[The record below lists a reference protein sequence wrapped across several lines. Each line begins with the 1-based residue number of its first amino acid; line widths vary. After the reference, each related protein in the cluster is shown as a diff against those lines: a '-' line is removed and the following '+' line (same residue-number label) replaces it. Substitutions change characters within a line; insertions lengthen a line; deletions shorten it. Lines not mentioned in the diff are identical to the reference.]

1 MAFTVKDFEDLLRI
15 LDRYPH
21 WREELR
27 RRILL
32 EELEQLPRAHR
43 RLSVRMGRIEKA
55 LAALAETV
63 RKMAQDQR
71 RHATALTKLRKEV
84 AEARAEADRR
94 FAELAEAQR
103 RTEESL
109 AAHRAETERRF
120 AELAEAQRRTEESL
134 AAHRAETERRF
145 AELAEA
151 QRRTEE
157 SLAAH
162 RAETERRFAELAEAQ
177 RRHYEE
183 FAVHRQEF
191 LEHRAET
198 ERRFAELAE
207 AQRRTEES
215 LAAHRAETDRR
226 FAELAEAQRRTE
238 ESLAAHRAE
247 TERRFAELAEALRR
261 LVERVDRIEQDVGTL
276 KDHDLRRRYAEL
288 APSYFGGP
296 NFRKVHVLT
305 PSELVNRLLAALDEG
320 KIEREDFEEARRI
333 DLVVRSEWEGRTLHL
348 ALETSWTIDRRD
360 VERAVRRARI
370 LQAILGETW
379 PAVAGSRLT
388 EGARELLQQIREEGQ
403 AIVVAQDGGIE
414 WPS

>member
-1 MAFTVKDFEDLLRI
+1 MALTVKDFEDLLRI

-120 AELAEAQRRTEESL
+120 AELAEA
-134 AAHRAETERRF
+134 
-145 AELAEA
+145 
-151 QRRTEE
+151 
-157 SLAAH
+157 
-162 RAETERRFAELAEAQ
+162 
-177 RRHYEE
+177 
-183 FAVHRQEF
+183 
-191 LEHRAET
+191 
-198 ERRFAELAE
+198 
-207 AQRRTEES
+207 
-215 LAAHRAETDRR
+215 
-226 FAELAEAQRRTE
+226 
-238 ESLAAHRAE
+238 
-247 TERRFAELAEALRR
+247 LRR

-333 DLVVRSEWEGRTLHL
+333 DLVVRGEWEGRTLHL
-348 ALETSWTIDRRD
+348 ALETSWTVDRRD

>member
-1 MAFTVKDFEDLLRI
+1 MALTVKDFEDLLRI

-103 RTEESL
+103 R
-109 AAHRAETERRF
+109 
-120 AELAEAQRRTEESL
+120 
-134 AAHRAETERRF
+134 
-145 AELAEA
+145 
-151 QRRTEE
+151 
-157 SLAAH
+157 
-162 RAETERRFAELAEAQ
+162 
-177 RRHYEE
+177 HYEE

-215 LAAHRAETDRR
+215 LAAHRAET
-226 FAELAEAQRRTE
+226 
-238 ESLAAHRAE
+238 
-247 TERRFAELAEALRR
+247 ERRFAELAEVMRR

-333 DLVVRSEWEGRTLHL
+333 DLVVRGEWEGRTLHL

-370 LQAILGETW
+370 LQALLGETW

>member
-120 AELAEAQRRTEESL
+120 AELAE
-134 AAHRAETERRF
+134 
-145 AELAEA
+145 
-151 QRRTEE
+151 
-157 SLAAH
+157 
-162 RAETERRFAELAEAQ
+162 
-177 RRHYEE
+177 
-183 FAVHRQEF
+183 VM
-191 LEHRAET
+191 
-198 ERRFAELAE
+198 
-207 AQRRTEES
+207 
-215 LAAHRAETDRR
+215 
-226 FAELAEAQRRTE
+226 
-238 ESLAAHRAE
+238 
-247 TERRFAELAEALRR
+247 RR

-333 DLVVRSEWEGRTLHL
+333 DLVVRGEWEGRTLHL

>member
-43 RLSVRMGRIEKA
+43 RLSVRMSRIEKA

-134 AAHRAETERRF
+134 TAHRAETERRF

-177 RRHYEE
+177 RR
-183 FAVHRQEF
+183 
-191 LEHRAET
+191 
-198 ERRFAELAE
+198 
-207 AQRRTEES
+207 
-215 LAAHRAETDRR
+215 
-226 FAELAEAQRRTE
+226 TE

-247 TERRFAELAEALRR
+247 TERRFAELAEAMRR

-333 DLVVRSEWEGRTLHL
+333 DLVVRGEWEGRTLHL

-370 LQAILGETW
+370 LQALLGETW

>member
-109 AAHRAETERRF
+109 AAYRAETERRFAELAEAQRRHYEEFAVHRQEFLEHRAETERRF

-177 RRHYEE
+177 RR
-183 FAVHRQEF
+183 
-191 LEHRAET
+191 
-198 ERRFAELAE
+198 
-207 AQRRTEES
+207 
-215 LAAHRAETDRR
+215 
-226 FAELAEAQRRTE
+226 TE

-261 LVERVDRIEQDVGTL
+261 LVDRVDRIEQDVGTL

-333 DLVVRSEWEGRTLHL
+333 DLVVRGEWEGRTLHL

-370 LQAILGETW
+370 LQAILRETW

>member
-1 MAFTVKDFEDLLRI
+1 L
-15 LDRYPH
+15 PS
-21 WREELR
+21 WRG
-27 RRILL
+27 
-32 EELEQLPRAHR
+32 P
-43 RLSVRMGRIEKA
+43 
-55 LAALAETV
+55 AA
-63 RKMAQDQR
+63 D
-71 RHATALTKLRKEV
+71 
-84 AEARAEADRR
+84 
-94 FAELAEAQR
+94 
-103 RTEESL
+103 
-109 AAHRAETERRF
+109 
-120 AELAEAQRRTEESL
+120 
-134 AAHRAETERRF
+134 
-145 AELAEA
+145 
-151 QRRTEE
+151 
-157 SLAAH
+157 
-162 RAETERRFAELAEAQ
+162 
-177 RRHYEE
+177 
-183 FAVHRQEF
+183 
-191 LEHRAET
+191 
-198 ERRFAELAE
+198 
-207 AQRRTEES
+207 
-215 LAAHRAETDRR
+215 
-226 FAELAEAQRRTE
+226 E

-333 DLVVRSEWEGRTLHL
+333 DLVVRGEWEGRTLHL

>member
-145 AELAEA
+145 AELAE
-151 QRRTEE
+151 
-157 SLAAH
+157 
-162 RAETERRFAELAEAQ
+162 
-177 RRHYEE
+177 
-183 FAVHRQEF
+183 V
-191 LEHRAET
+191 
-198 ERRFAELAE
+198 
-207 AQRRTEES
+207 
-215 LAAHRAETDRR
+215 
-226 FAELAEAQRRTE
+226 
-238 ESLAAHRAE
+238 
-247 TERRFAELAEALRR
+247 LRR

-333 DLVVRSEWEGRTLHL
+333 DLVVRGEWEGRTLHL

>member
-109 AAHRAETERRF
+109 AAHR
-120 AELAEAQRRTEESL
+120 
-134 AAHRAETERRF
+134 
-145 AELAEA
+145 
-151 QRRTEE
+151 
-157 SLAAH
+157 
-162 RAETERRFAELAEAQ
+162 
-177 RRHYEE
+177 
-183 FAVHRQEF
+183 V
-191 LEHRAET
+191 
-198 ERRFAELAE
+198 
-207 AQRRTEES
+207 
-215 LAAHRAETDRR
+215 
-226 FAELAEAQRRTE
+226 
-238 ESLAAHRAE
+238 E

-333 DLVVRSEWEGRTLHL
+333 DLVVRGEWEGRTLHL

>member
-120 AELAEAQRRTEESL
+120 AELAEAQRR
-134 AAHRAETERRF
+134 
-145 AELAEA
+145 
-151 QRRTEE
+151 
-157 SLAAH
+157 
-162 RAETERRFAELAEAQ
+162 
-177 RRHYEE
+177 HYEE

-215 LAAHRAETDRR
+215 LAAHRAETERR

-333 DLVVRSEWEGRTLHL
+333 DLVVRGEWEGRTLHL

-388 EGARELLQQIREEGQ
+388 EGARELLQQIRKEGQ

>member
-84 AEARAEADRR
+84 AEARAEANRR

-120 AELAEAQRRTEESL
+120 AELAE
-134 AAHRAETERRF
+134 
-145 AELAEA
+145 
-151 QRRTEE
+151 
-157 SLAAH
+157 
-162 RAETERRFAELAEAQ
+162 
-177 RRHYEE
+177 
-183 FAVHRQEF
+183 V
-191 LEHRAET
+191 
-198 ERRFAELAE
+198 
-207 AQRRTEES
+207 
-215 LAAHRAETDRR
+215 
-226 FAELAEAQRRTE
+226 
-238 ESLAAHRAE
+238 
-247 TERRFAELAEALRR
+247 LRR

-333 DLVVRSEWEGRTLHL
+333 DLVVRGEWEGRTLHL

-370 LQAILGETW
+370 LQALLGETW

>member
-120 AELAEAQRRTEESL
+120 AELAEAQRRHAVHRQEFLE
-134 AAHRAETERRF
+134 HRAETERRF

-177 RRHYEE
+177 RR
-183 FAVHRQEF
+183 
-191 LEHRAET
+191 
-198 ERRFAELAE
+198 
-207 AQRRTEES
+207 TEES
-215 LAAHRAETDRR
+215 LAAHRAETERR

-333 DLVVRSEWEGRTLHL
+333 DLVVRGEWEGRTLHL

>member
-151 QRRTEE
+151 
-157 SLAAH
+157 
-162 RAETERRFAELAEAQ
+162 
-177 RRHYEE
+177 
-183 FAVHRQEF
+183 
-191 LEHRAET
+191 
-198 ERRFAELAE
+198 
-207 AQRRTEES
+207 
-215 LAAHRAETDRR
+215 
-226 FAELAEAQRRTE
+226 
-238 ESLAAHRAE
+238 
-247 TERRFAELAEALRR
+247 LRR

-333 DLVVRSEWEGRTLHL
+333 DLVVRGEWEGRTLHL

-370 LQAILGETW
+370 LQALLGETW

>member
-1 MAFTVKDFEDLLRI
+1 MALTVKDFEDLLRI

-151 QRRTEE
+151 
-157 SLAAH
+157 
-162 RAETERRFAELAEAQ
+162 
-177 RRHYEE
+177 
-183 FAVHRQEF
+183 
-191 LEHRAET
+191 
-198 ERRFAELAE
+198 
-207 AQRRTEES
+207 
-215 LAAHRAETDRR
+215 
-226 FAELAEAQRRTE
+226 
-238 ESLAAHRAE
+238 
-247 TERRFAELAEALRR
+247 LRR

-333 DLVVRSEWEGRTLHL
+333 DLVVRGEWEGRTLHL

-370 LQAILGETW
+370 LQALLGETW

>member
-120 AELAEAQRRTEESL
+120 AELAE
-134 AAHRAETERRF
+134 
-145 AELAEA
+145 
-151 QRRTEE
+151 
-157 SLAAH
+157 
-162 RAETERRFAELAEAQ
+162 
-177 RRHYEE
+177 
-183 FAVHRQEF
+183 V
-191 LEHRAET
+191 
-198 ERRFAELAE
+198 
-207 AQRRTEES
+207 
-215 LAAHRAETDRR
+215 
-226 FAELAEAQRRTE
+226 
-238 ESLAAHRAE
+238 
-247 TERRFAELAEALRR
+247 LRR

-333 DLVVRSEWEGRTLHL
+333 DLVVRGEWEGRTLHL

-370 LQAILGETW
+370 LQALLGETW

>member
-120 AELAEAQRRTEESL
+120 AELAEA
-134 AAHRAETERRF
+134 
-145 AELAEA
+145 
-151 QRRTEE
+151 
-157 SLAAH
+157 
-162 RAETERRFAELAEAQ
+162 
-177 RRHYEE
+177 
-183 FAVHRQEF
+183 
-191 LEHRAET
+191 
-198 ERRFAELAE
+198 
-207 AQRRTEES
+207 
-215 LAAHRAETDRR
+215 
-226 FAELAEAQRRTE
+226 
-238 ESLAAHRAE
+238 
-247 TERRFAELAEALRR
+247 LRR

-333 DLVVRSEWEGRTLHL
+333 DLVVRGEWEGRTLHL

-370 LQAILGETW
+370 LQALLGETW

>member
-43 RLSVRMGRIEKA
+43 RLSVRIGRIEKA

-63 RKMAQDQR
+63 RKLAQDQR
-71 RHATALTKLRKEV
+71 RHAAALAKVRKEV

-94 FAELAEAQR
+94 FAELAETQR

-109 AAHRAETERRF
+109 AAYRAETERRFAELAEAQRRHYEEFAAHRQEFLAYRAETERRF

-134 AAHRAETERRF
+134 AAY
-145 AELAEA
+145 
-151 QRRTEE
+151 
-157 SLAAH
+157 

-183 FAVHRQEF
+183 FAAHRQEF
-191 LEHRAET
+191 LAYRAET

-207 AQRRTEES
+207 V
-215 LAAHRAETDRR
+215 
-226 FAELAEAQRRTE
+226 
-238 ESLAAHRAE
+238 
-247 TERRFAELAEALRR
+247 LRR

-296 NFRKVHVLT
+296 NFRKVRVLT
-305 PSELVNRLLAALDEG
+305 SSELVNRLLAALDEG

-333 DLVVRSEWEGRTLHL
+333 DLVVRGEWEGRTLHL

-360 VERAVRRARI
+360 VERAVQRARI
-370 LQAILGETW
+370 LQAVLGETW

-388 EGARELLQQIREEGQ
+388 EGARELLQRIREEGRP
-403 AIVVAQDGGIE
+403 IVVAQDGGIE

>member
-1 MAFTVKDFEDLLRI
+1 MALTVKDFEDLLRI

-151 QRRTEE
+151 QRR
-157 SLAAH
+157 
-162 RAETERRFAELAEAQ
+162 
-177 RRHYEE
+177 
-183 FAVHRQEF
+183 
-191 LEHRAET
+191 
-198 ERRFAELAE
+198 
-207 AQRRTEES
+207 
-215 LAAHRAETDRR
+215 
-226 FAELAEAQRRTE
+226 
-238 ESLAAHRAE
+238 
-247 TERRFAELAEALRR
+247 

-333 DLVVRSEWEGRTLHL
+333 DLVVRGEWEGRTLHL

-360 VERAVRRARI
+360 VERAVRRALI
-370 LQAILGETW
+370 LQALLGETW

>member
-94 FAELAEAQR
+94 F
-103 RTEESL
+103 T
-109 AAHRAETERRF
+109 
-120 AELAEAQRRTEESL
+120 
-134 AAHRAETERRF
+134 
-145 AELAEA
+145 
-151 QRRTEE
+151 
-157 SLAAH
+157 
-162 RAETERRFAELAEAQ
+162 
-177 RRHYEE
+177 
-183 FAVHRQEF
+183 
-191 LEHRAET
+191 
-198 ERRFAELAE
+198 ELAE

-226 FAELAEAQRRTE
+226 FAELAEV
-238 ESLAAHRAE
+238 
-247 TERRFAELAEALRR
+247 LRR

-296 NFRKVHVLT
+296 NFRKVRVLT

-333 DLVVRSEWEGRTLHL
+333 DLVVRGEWEGRTLHL

>member
-120 AELAEAQRRTEESL
+120 AELAEA
-134 AAHRAETERRF
+134 
-145 AELAEA
+145 
-151 QRRTEE
+151 
-157 SLAAH
+157 
-162 RAETERRFAELAEAQ
+162 
-177 RRHYEE
+177 
-183 FAVHRQEF
+183 
-191 LEHRAET
+191 
-198 ERRFAELAE
+198 
-207 AQRRTEES
+207 
-215 LAAHRAETDRR
+215 
-226 FAELAEAQRRTE
+226 
-238 ESLAAHRAE
+238 
-247 TERRFAELAEALRR
+247 LRR

-333 DLVVRSEWEGRTLHL
+333 DLVVRGEWEGRTLHL
-348 ALETSWTIDRRD
+348 ALETSWTVDRRD

>member
-120 AELAEAQRRTEESL
+120 AELAEAQRR
-134 AAHRAETERRF
+134 
-145 AELAEA
+145 
-151 QRRTEE
+151 
-157 SLAAH
+157 
-162 RAETERRFAELAEAQ
+162 
-177 RRHYEE
+177 HYEE

-198 ERRFAELAE
+198 E
-207 AQRRTEES
+207 
-215 LAAHRAETDRR
+215 RR

-333 DLVVRSEWEGRTLHL
+333 DLVVRGEWEGRTLHL

-370 LQAILGETW
+370 LQALLGETW

>member
-1 MAFTVKDFEDLLRI
+1 MALTVKDFEDLLRI

-103 RTEESL
+103 R
-109 AAHRAETERRF
+109 
-120 AELAEAQRRTEESL
+120 
-134 AAHRAETERRF
+134 
-145 AELAEA
+145 
-151 QRRTEE
+151 
-157 SLAAH
+157 
-162 RAETERRFAELAEAQ
+162 
-177 RRHYEE
+177 HYEE

-198 ERRFAELAE
+198 E
-207 AQRRTEES
+207 
-215 LAAHRAETDRR
+215 RR

-296 NFRKVHVLT
+296 NFRKVHMLT

-333 DLVVRSEWEGRTLHL
+333 DLVVRGEWEGRTLHL

>member
-103 RTEESL
+103 R
-109 AAHRAETERRF
+109 
-120 AELAEAQRRTEESL
+120 
-134 AAHRAETERRF
+134 
-145 AELAEA
+145 
-151 QRRTEE
+151 
-157 SLAAH
+157 
-162 RAETERRFAELAEAQ
+162 
-177 RRHYEE
+177 HYEE

-198 ERRFAELAE
+198 E
-207 AQRRTEES
+207 
-215 LAAHRAETDRR
+215 RR

-333 DLVVRSEWEGRTLHL
+333 DLVVRGEWEGRTLHL

>member
-109 AAHRAETERRF
+109 AAYRAETERRF
-120 AELAEAQRRTEESL
+120 AELAEELAEAQRRTEESL
-134 AAHRAETERRF
+134 AAHRAETE
-145 AELAEA
+145 
-151 QRRTEE
+151 
-157 SLAAH
+157 
-162 RAETERRFAELAEAQ
+162 
-177 RRHYEE
+177 
-183 FAVHRQEF
+183 
-191 LEHRAET
+191 
-198 ERRFAELAE
+198 
-207 AQRRTEES
+207 
-215 LAAHRAETDRR
+215 RR

-333 DLVVRSEWEGRTLHL
+333 DLVVRGEWEGRTLHL

>member
-1 MAFTVKDFEDLLRI
+1 MALTVKDFEDLLRI

-120 AELAEAQRRTEESL
+120 AELAEA
-134 AAHRAETERRF
+134 
-145 AELAEA
+145 
-151 QRRTEE
+151 
-157 SLAAH
+157 
-162 RAETERRFAELAEAQ
+162 
-177 RRHYEE
+177 
-183 FAVHRQEF
+183 
-191 LEHRAET
+191 
-198 ERRFAELAE
+198 
-207 AQRRTEES
+207 
-215 LAAHRAETDRR
+215 
-226 FAELAEAQRRTE
+226 
-238 ESLAAHRAE
+238 
-247 TERRFAELAEALRR
+247 LRR

-333 DLVVRSEWEGRTLHL
+333 DLVVRGEWEGRTLHL

-370 LQAILGETW
+370 LQALLGETW

>member
-151 QRRTEE
+151 
-157 SLAAH
+157 
-162 RAETERRFAELAEAQ
+162 
-177 RRHYEE
+177 
-183 FAVHRQEF
+183 
-191 LEHRAET
+191 
-198 ERRFAELAE
+198 
-207 AQRRTEES
+207 
-215 LAAHRAETDRR
+215 
-226 FAELAEAQRRTE
+226 
-238 ESLAAHRAE
+238 
-247 TERRFAELAEALRR
+247 LRR

-333 DLVVRSEWEGRTLHL
+333 DLVVRGEWEGRTLHL

>member
-120 AELAEAQRRTEESL
+120 AELAEA
-134 AAHRAETERRF
+134 
-145 AELAEA
+145 
-151 QRRTEE
+151 
-157 SLAAH
+157 
-162 RAETERRFAELAEAQ
+162 
-177 RRHYEE
+177 
-183 FAVHRQEF
+183 
-191 LEHRAET
+191 
-198 ERRFAELAE
+198 
-207 AQRRTEES
+207 
-215 LAAHRAETDRR
+215 
-226 FAELAEAQRRTE
+226 
-238 ESLAAHRAE
+238 
-247 TERRFAELAEALRR
+247 LRR

-333 DLVVRSEWEGRTLHL
+333 DLVVRGEWEGRTLHL

>member
-1 MAFTVKDFEDLLRI
+1 MALTVKDFEDLLRI

-120 AELAEAQRRTEESL
+120 AELAEAQRR
-134 AAHRAETERRF
+134 
-145 AELAEA
+145 
-151 QRRTEE
+151 
-157 SLAAH
+157 
-162 RAETERRFAELAEAQ
+162 
-177 RRHYEE
+177 HYEE

-198 ERRFAELAE
+198 E
-207 AQRRTEES
+207 
-215 LAAHRAETDRR
+215 RR

-333 DLVVRSEWEGRTLHL
+333 DLVVRGEWEGRTLHL

-370 LQAILGETW
+370 LQALLGETW

>member
-1 MAFTVKDFEDLLRI
+1 MALTVKDFEDLLRI

-120 AELAEAQRRTEESL
+120 AELAEAQRR
-134 AAHRAETERRF
+134 
-145 AELAEA
+145 
-151 QRRTEE
+151 
-157 SLAAH
+157 
-162 RAETERRFAELAEAQ
+162 
-177 RRHYEE
+177 HYEE

-198 ERRFAELAE
+198 E
-207 AQRRTEES
+207 
-215 LAAHRAETDRR
+215 RR

-333 DLVVRSEWEGRTLHL
+333 DLVVRGEWEGRTLHL
-348 ALETSWTIDRRD
+348 ALETSWTVDRRD
-360 VERAVRRARI
+360 VEQAVRRARI
-370 LQAILGETW
+370 LQALLGETW

>member
-55 LAALAETV
+55 LAALAEMV

-84 AEARAEADRR
+84 AEARAEAD
-94 FAELAEAQR
+94 
-103 RTEESL
+103 
-109 AAHRAETERRF
+109 
-120 AELAEAQRRTEESL
+120 
-134 AAHRAETERRF
+134 
-145 AELAEA
+145 
-151 QRRTEE
+151 
-157 SLAAH
+157 
-162 RAETERRFAELAEAQ
+162 RRFAELAEAQ

-215 LAAHRAETDRR
+215 LAAHRAETERR

-333 DLVVRSEWEGRTLHL
+333 DLVVRGEWEGRTLHL

-379 PAVAGSRLT
+379 PAVAGSRLS

>member
-103 RTEESL
+103 R
-109 AAHRAETERRF
+109 
-120 AELAEAQRRTEESL
+120 
-134 AAHRAETERRF
+134 
-145 AELAEA
+145 
-151 QRRTEE
+151 
-157 SLAAH
+157 
-162 RAETERRFAELAEAQ
+162 
-177 RRHYEE
+177 HYEE

-247 TERRFAELAEALRR
+247 TERRFAELAEVLRR

-333 DLVVRSEWEGRTLHL
+333 DLVVRGEWEGRTLHL

>member
-120 AELAEAQRRTEESL
+120 AELAE
-134 AAHRAETERRF
+134 
-145 AELAEA
+145 
-151 QRRTEE
+151 
-157 SLAAH
+157 
-162 RAETERRFAELAEAQ
+162 
-177 RRHYEE
+177 
-183 FAVHRQEF
+183 V
-191 LEHRAET
+191 
-198 ERRFAELAE
+198 
-207 AQRRTEES
+207 
-215 LAAHRAETDRR
+215 
-226 FAELAEAQRRTE
+226 
-238 ESLAAHRAE
+238 
-247 TERRFAELAEALRR
+247 LRR

-333 DLVVRSEWEGRTLHL
+333 DLVVRGEWEGRTLHL

>member
-151 QRRTEE
+151 QRR
-157 SLAAH
+157 
-162 RAETERRFAELAEAQ
+162 
-177 RRHYEE
+177 
-183 FAVHRQEF
+183 
-191 LEHRAET
+191 
-198 ERRFAELAE
+198 
-207 AQRRTEES
+207 
-215 LAAHRAETDRR
+215 
-226 FAELAEAQRRTE
+226 
-238 ESLAAHRAE
+238 
-247 TERRFAELAEALRR
+247 

-333 DLVVRSEWEGRTLHL
+333 DLVVRGEWEGRTLHL

-370 LQAILGETW
+370 LQALLGETW

>member
-84 AEARAEADRR
+84 AEARAEANRR

-145 AELAEA
+145 AELAE
-151 QRRTEE
+151 
-157 SLAAH
+157 
-162 RAETERRFAELAEAQ
+162 
-177 RRHYEE
+177 
-183 FAVHRQEF
+183 V
-191 LEHRAET
+191 
-198 ERRFAELAE
+198 
-207 AQRRTEES
+207 
-215 LAAHRAETDRR
+215 
-226 FAELAEAQRRTE
+226 
-238 ESLAAHRAE
+238 
-247 TERRFAELAEALRR
+247 LRR

-333 DLVVRSEWEGRTLHL
+333 DLVVRGEWEGRTLHL

>member
-21 WREELR
+21 WWEELR

-63 RKMAQDQR
+63 QKMAQDQR

-84 AEARAEADRR
+84 AEARAEA
-94 FAELAEAQR
+94 
-103 RTEESL
+103 
-109 AAHRAETERRF
+109 
-120 AELAEAQRRTEESL
+120 
-134 AAHRAETERRF
+134 
-145 AELAEA
+145 
-151 QRRTEE
+151 
-157 SLAAH
+157 
-162 RAETERRFAELAEAQ
+162 
-177 RRHYEE
+177 
-183 FAVHRQEF
+183 
-191 LEHRAET
+191 
-198 ERRFAELAE
+198 
-207 AQRRTEES
+207 
-215 LAAHRAETDRR
+215 DRR

-333 DLVVRSEWEGRTLHL
+333 DLVVRGEWEGRTLHL

>member
-103 RTEESL
+103 R
-109 AAHRAETERRF
+109 
-120 AELAEAQRRTEESL
+120 
-134 AAHRAETERRF
+134 
-145 AELAEA
+145 
-151 QRRTEE
+151 
-157 SLAAH
+157 
-162 RAETERRFAELAEAQ
+162 
-177 RRHYEE
+177 HYEE

-215 LAAHRAETDRR
+215 LT
-226 FAELAEAQRRTE
+226 
-238 ESLAAHRAE
+238 AHRAE

-333 DLVVRSEWEGRTLHL
+333 DLVVRGEWEGRTLHL